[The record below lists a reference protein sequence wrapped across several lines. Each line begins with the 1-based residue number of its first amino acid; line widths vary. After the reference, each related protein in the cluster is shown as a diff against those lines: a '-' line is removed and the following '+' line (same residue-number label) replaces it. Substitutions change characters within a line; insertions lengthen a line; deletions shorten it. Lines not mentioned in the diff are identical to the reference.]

1 MRYIKKNRTS
11 RVALLNTKLVD
22 KIKKLR
28 FMNNVKAII
37 TGIEAFLP
45 DYILTNQELST
56 MVETTDEWIMSRIGV
71 KERRI
76 LKEDGL
82 GTSHM
87 GAEAVKKLLAKTG
100 TKPEE
105 VDMLICATVTPDML
119 FPATANIICD
129 KVGIMNA
136 WGYDINAGCSGF
148 IFSFNSIASII
159 ETGRAKKVVFVTGER
174 MSAITN
180 YQDRTTCPLFGD
192 AAVAMMIEPSMDPS
206 LGLQDAILHVDGI
219 GRNYLYQKA
228 GGSLFPPTLETIKN
242 REHYI
247 FQDGPVVFKY
257 AVSRMADVSVEM
269 MNKHNIKIE
278 DVAYLIPHQANL
290 RIIDA
295 TGKRMGLS
303 KDKIL
308 INIEKFGNTAGTS
321 IPLVLWDFEKKFR
334 KGDTLILS
342 AFGAGFTWGALYY
355 KWGYNS

>member
-1 MRYIKKNRTS
+1 MKAVIKGIGGYI
-11 RVALLNTKLVD
+11 
-22 KIKKLR
+22 
-28 FMNNVKAII
+28 
-37 TGIEAFLP
+37 P

-56 MVETTDEWIMSRIGV
+56 MVDTTDEWIMTRIGV

-76 LKEDGL
+76 LREDGL

-87 GAEAVKKLLAKTG
+87 GTLAVENLLEKTG
-100 TKPEE
+100 ISKDD

-129 KVGIMNA
+129 KVGIKNA

-148 IFSFNSIASII
+148 IFSLSTAASFI
-159 ETGRAKKVVFVTGER
+159 ESGRAKRIILVTGER
-174 MSAITN
+174 MSSITN

-192 AAVAMMIEPSMDPS
+192 GAVAMLVEATEDSSVGLMDE
-206 LGLQDAILHVDGI
+206 ILHVDGI
-219 GRNYLYQKA
+219 GRQYLFQKA
-228 GGSLFPPTLETIKN
+228 GGSMYPPTEETVRN

-247 FQDGPVVFKY
+247 YQDGQVVFKY

-269 MNKHNIKIE
+269 MERHNLKASDI
-278 DVAYLIPHQANL
+278 AYLIPHQANL

-295 TGKRMGLS
+295 TAKRMGLK
-303 KDKIL
+303 KDKVL

-321 IPLVLWDFEKKFR
+321 IPLVLWEFEKKFK

-355 KWGYNS
+355 KWGYDPE

>member
-1 MRYIKKNRTS
+1 MKAVIKGIGGYIP
-11 RVALLNTKLVD
+11 
-22 KIKKLR
+22 
-28 FMNNVKAII
+28 
-37 TGIEAFLP
+37 E
-45 DYILTNQELST
+45 YILTNQELST
-56 MVETTDEWIMSRIGV
+56 MVDTTDEWIMTRIGV

-87 GAEAVKKLLAKTG
+87 GTMAVENLLQKTG
-100 TKPEE
+100 VSKDE

-129 KVGIMNA
+129 KVGIKNA

-148 IFSFNSIASII
+148 IFSLTTAASFI
-159 ETGRAKKVVFVTGER
+159 ESGRAKKIILVTGER
-174 MSAITN
+174 MSSITN

-192 AAVAMMIEPSMDPS
+192 GAVAMLIEATEDSSVGLMDE
-206 LGLQDAILHVDGI
+206 ILHVDGV
-219 GRNYLYQKA
+219 GRQYLFQKA
-228 GGSLFPPTLETIKN
+228 GGSMYPPTEETVRN

-247 FQDGPVVFKY
+247 YQDGQVVFKY

-269 MNKHNIKIE
+269 MERHNLKASDI
-278 DVAYLIPHQANL
+278 AYLIPHQANL

-295 TGKRMGLS
+295 TAKRMGLK
-303 KDKIL
+303 KDKVL

-321 IPLVLWDFEKKFR
+321 IPLVLWEFEKKFK

-355 KWGYNS
+355 KWGYDPD